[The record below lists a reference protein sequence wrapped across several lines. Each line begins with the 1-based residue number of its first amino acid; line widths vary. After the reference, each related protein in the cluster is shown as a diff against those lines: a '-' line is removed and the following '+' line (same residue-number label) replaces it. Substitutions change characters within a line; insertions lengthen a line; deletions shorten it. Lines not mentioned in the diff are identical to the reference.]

1 MHEASALQSPLAQI
15 SAPLGAVGARK
26 ASGAMICPQRLVALA
41 ALAAGLVLAGCVS
54 PPAARLT
61 HVTGESLVFIG
72 DEPSPLAHRPVPGS
86 ALRVR
91 SSYLPAG
98 AMTYEE
104 GRDYRVDYGRGALV
118 RLPGSRLPDFRTNVL
133 HGVAEFD
140 HTKFPG
146 YGNKPFFAY
155 VDYAVAERVRWPE
168 PAPQRDRLRAT
179 RAKLAAGGPVTL
191 VAFGDSI
198 THGGEASVPEL
209 IFWRRWVADLQV
221 KYPRAQIHAVNGAT
235 GGDTTTRG
243 LQRLPTKVLEARPD
257 LVLIAFGMN
266 DHNRRGVPLPD
277 FERQLREMIARIRSE
292 TTAEVV
298 LCSAFPPNPRW
309 VHGTQRMGEYAA
321 ATARVA
327 AETGCA
333 LADVFRNWQVL
344 AARKRP
350 EDLLA
355 NNINHP
361 NDFGHWIYY
370 QVLSAMDL

>member
-1 MHEASALQSPLAQI
+1 
-15 SAPLGAVGARK
+15 
-26 ASGAMICPQRLVALA
+26 
-41 ALAAGLVLAGCVS
+41 
-54 PPAARLT
+54 
-61 HVTGESLVFIG
+61 
-72 DEPSPLAHRPVPGS
+72 
-86 ALRVR
+86 
-91 SSYLPAG
+91 
-98 AMTYEE
+98 
-104 GRDYRVDYGRGALV
+104 
-118 RLPGSRLPDFRTNVL
+118 
-133 HGVAEFD
+133 
-140 HTKFPG
+140 
-146 YGNKPFFAY
+146 
-155 VDYAVAERVRWPE
+155 
-168 PAPQRDRLRAT
+168 
-179 RAKLAAGGPVTL
+179 
-191 VAFGDSI
+191 
-198 THGGEASVPEL
+198 
-209 IFWRRWVADLQV
+209 
-221 KYPRAQIHAVNGAT
+221 
-235 GGDTTTRG
+235 
-243 LQRLPTKVLEARPD
+243 
-257 LVLIAFGMN
+257 
-266 DHNRRGVPLPD
+266 VPLPD